1 MPTAKETRA
10 PAVSSPKRLPDSGSF
25 IMGITIDATG
35 MLRSAYRNL
44 LFFWRQRTESLI
56 DLVYPRS
63 EMSMN
68 PEMEAGVSTCGNCRS
83 PMPAG
88 LRFCRNC
95 GFRLGEGSAEYTET
109 VRFQNAPPGTLPR
122 HNAPNSDP
130 YGFAGAPL
138 SIPQRGGIG
147 KRRRRISGTSWM
159 FIGLLI
165 FFMAAAGL
173 TTIVKQIPRI
183 PRGGVATVAAPKSYA
198 GVDDF
203 ETADGNIGVTFAS
216 AETPD
221 GPADKAGLVGGDII
235 TTVDGQPIHSDDEI
249 TEVMRR
255 TPIGKTVDV
264 VYIRDGETKNTKLTT
279 ISREELN
286 RLNDVFDSRPEGRG
300 LFGYDDDDARRVEI
314 PGTKM
319 FGVQLGVISPNR
331 PADIAG
337 FKQGDIV
344 IKFGEVPI
352 RTAEEFRARVRRA
365 KPYSTVDLSIIRN
378 GEQIKIPVKMGRG

>member
-1 MPTAKETRA
+1 MPTGKLGL
-10 PAVSSPKRLPDSGSF
+10 RLFPLRNHLPGSGSF
-25 IMGITIDATG
+25 TTRITIDATG

-44 LFFWRQRTESLI
+44 LFFWRRRTKSLV

-122 HNAPNSDP
+122 NNVPNSGP

-159 FIGLLI
+159 FIALLI
-165 FFMAAAGL
+165 FFLASAGL
-173 TTIVKQIPRI
+173 TAIVKQIPRI
-183 PRGGVATVAAPKSYA
+183 PRGGVVTVAAPKSYA
-198 GVDDF
+198 GVDGF
-203 ETADGNIGVTFAS
+203 ETADGDIGVTFAS
-216 AETPD
+216 VDTPD

-235 TTVDGQPIHSDDEI
+235 TTVDNQPVRSDDEM
-249 TEVMRR
+249 TALMRR
-255 TPIGKTVDV
+255 TPIGKTVDI

-279 ISREELN
+279 ISREEMN
-286 RLNDVFDSRPEGRG
+286 RLGEIFDSRPEGSG
-300 LFGYDDDDARRVEI
+300 QFGYDDDAAQRVEI
-314 PGTKM
+314 PGTKL
-319 FGVQLGVISPNR
+319 FGVQLGRILQNR

-337 FKQGDIV
+337 IKQGDIV
-344 IKFGEVPI
+344 IKFDDVPI
-352 RTAEEFRARVRRA
+352 RTPEEFRARVRRA

>member
-1 MPTAKETRA
+1 
-10 PAVSSPKRLPDSGSF
+10 
-25 IMGITIDATG
+25 
-35 MLRSAYRNL
+35 
-44 LFFWRQRTESLI
+44 
-56 DLVYPRS
+56 
-63 EMSMN
+63 MSMN

-109 VRFQNAPPGTLPR
+109 VRFQNVPPGTLPGN
-122 HNAPNSDP
+122 NAPNSGP

-138 SIPQRGGIG
+138 SVPQRGGIG

-173 TTIVKQIPRI
+173 TAIVKQVRPRI
-183 PRGGVATVAAPKSYA
+183 RAGGVATVAAPKSYA

-203 ETADGNIGVTFAS
+203 QTVEGNIGVTFAS
-216 AETPD
+216 AETPE

-235 TTVDGQPIHSDDEI
+235 TTVDSQPVHSDDEI

-255 TPIGKTVDV
+255 IPIGKTVDI

-279 ISREELN
+279 ISREELD
-286 RLNDVFDSRPEGRG
+286 RLNEVFDNRPEGRG

-314 PGTKM
+314 PGTKL
-319 FGVQLGVISPNR
+319 FGVQLGEILPSR

-337 FKQGDIV
+337 IKQGDIV
-344 IKFGEVPI
+344 IKFDEVPI
-352 RTAEEFRARVRRA
+352 RTPEEFLSRVRRA
-365 KPYSTVDLSIIRN
+365 KPYSTLDLTIIRN
-378 GEQIKIPVKMGRG
+378 GEQIEIPVKMGKG

>member
-1 MPTAKETRA
+1 
-10 PAVSSPKRLPDSGSF
+10 
-25 IMGITIDATG
+25 
-35 MLRSAYRNL
+35 
-44 LFFWRQRTESLI
+44 
-56 DLVYPRS
+56 
-63 EMSMN
+63 MSMN
-68 PEMEAGVSTCGNCRS
+68 PEMEAGASTCGNCRS

-95 GFRLGEGSAEYTET
+95 GYRLGEGSAEYTET
-109 VRFQNAPPGTLPR
+109 VRFQNAPPGTLPGN
-122 HNAPNSDP
+122 NAPNSGP

-173 TTIVKQIPRI
+173 TAIVKQIPRI
-183 PRGGVATVAAPKSYA
+183 PRGGVTTVAAPKSYA

-203 ETADGNIGVTFAS
+203 VTAEGDIGVTFGS

-235 TTVDGQPIHSDDEI
+235 TEVDGVSVHSDDDI
-249 TEVMRR
+249 TGIMRR
-255 TPIGKTVDV
+255 TPIGKTVEI
-264 VYIRDGETKNTKLTT
+264 VYVRDGETKNTKLTT

-300 LFGYDDDDARRVEI
+300 SFGYEPDEANRVEI
-314 PGTKM
+314 PGTKL
-319 FGVQLGVISPNR
+319 FGVQLGEVLTNR
-331 PADIAG
+331 PADMAG
-337 FKQGDIV
+337 IKRGDIV
-344 IKFGEVPI
+344 IKFGDTPI
-352 RTAEEFRARVRRA
+352 RTGDELRARVRRA
-365 KPYSTVDLSIIRN
+365 IPYSTVDLTIIRD
-378 GEQIKIPVKMGRG
+378 GAQMIIPVKMGKGQ

>member
-1 MPTAKETRA
+1 
-10 PAVSSPKRLPDSGSF
+10 
-25 IMGITIDATG
+25 
-35 MLRSAYRNL
+35 
-44 LFFWRQRTESLI
+44 
-56 DLVYPRS
+56 
-63 EMSMN
+63 MSMN
-68 PEMEAGVSTCGNCRS
+68 PEMEGAVSTCGNCRS

-122 HNAPNSDP
+122 NNAPNSGP
-130 YGFAGAPL
+130 YGFAGGPL

-173 TTIVKQIPRI
+173 TAIVKQVRPRI
-183 PRGGVATVAAPKSYA
+183 RGGGVAAVVAPKSYA

-203 ETADGNIGVTFAS
+203 QTVEGNIGVTFAS

-235 TTVDGQPIHSDDEI
+235 TTVDGQPVHSDDEI

-255 TPIGKTVDV
+255 IPIGKTVDI
-264 VYIRDGETKNTKLTT
+264 VYLRDGETKNTKLTT
-279 ISREELN
+279 ISREEME
-286 RLNDVFDSRPEGRG
+286 RLNEVFGDRPEGRG
-300 LFGYDDDDARRVEI
+300 LFGYEDDDAHRVEI
-314 PGTKM
+314 PGTKL
-319 FGVQLGVISPNR
+319 FGVQLGEILQSR

-337 FKQGDIV
+337 IKQGDIV
-344 IKFGEVPI
+344 IKFGDVPI
-352 RTAEEFRARVRRA
+352 RTPEEFLVRVRRA
-365 KPYSTVDLSIIRN
+365 IPYSTVDLTVIRN
-378 GEQIKIPVKMGRG
+378 GEQMKIPVKMGKG